1 MKFITSFL
9 LLLICNFGISQ
20 TFQIVKR
27 FEQNSINLKFNE
39 KKIDGYFIISDSILT
54 INNKFENLT
63 LKVLSN
69 HTSKNE
75 ISGFTGFIICK
86 DEKNNKYTFTISDHL
101 FTGIAEIW
109 VDKNNDI
116 NYKTIIYTIK

>member
-69 HTSKNE
+69 HTSNNE

-101 FTGIAEIW
+101 FTGISEIW